1 VESRVAGSA
10 VSTGTD
16 VWRRARAL
24 STAVALLVAVAAA
37 CGGSGSGARPSTS
50 STRRGGTP
58 SSVGPVNTTGWVEHH
73 DDHGFSV
80 KTPKGWTVGVPD
92 GTTAVIADA
101 QHHATV
107 VVRPFLAS
115 SSVTAD
121 KCVRDTPSSLG
132 SLFPHATVGAVRRAG
147 KAGHGATAS
156 LTFTGQGGTGRA
168 GILCVVNGYS
178 GMLYGIAAPQATASK
193 LRPTMLSMLR
203 TFHYASADTAASR
216 YSTYSDPREGAF
228 TLEVPRGWDTTGAAY
243 RFAPTDVRPEVI
255 VTSPDG
261 TIRVRVGDQTVPTFV
276 EPSQSLTFAGFPEGS
291 SYSPGGQFTAI
302 VRTYAPGAEF
312 ASQYA
317 TSAWASSCPGLKV
330 VNTTDRPELAASMNQ
345 QLDAIASAGVRSHL
359 DTGEASFTCT
369 NAQHGYALAAT
380 LNVSSQSGTLWQ
392 MYALYTYLAPKS
404 GVIEAQ
410 RVLNHIAATFQV
422 DKAWAAR
429 QSNTAVQ
436 AAEINAKASREI
448 ADSINESYW
457 YRQSVN
463 DQLSNEW
470 SNTTLGTQ
478 DEVNPDTGETYKVAS
493 GSNYYWQAPGGD
505 VIGTDTSDPPGYDM
519 QPLEGVALNGGS

>member
-1 VESRVAGSA
+1 M
-10 VSTGTD
+10 
-16 VWRRARAL
+16 
-24 STAVALLVAVAAA
+24 LVAVAAA
-37 CGGSGSGARPSTS
+37 CGGSGSGAHPATS

-58 SSVGPVNTTGWVEHH
+58 SSVGPVDTTGWVEHH

-80 KTPKGWTVGVPD
+80 KTPKGWTVAVPD

-121 KCVRDTPSSLG
+121 KCVRDTPSSLAA
-132 SLFPHATVGAVRRAG
+132 LFPHATVGAVTGAG

-156 LTFTGQGGTGRA
+156 VTFTGQDGTGRA
-168 GILCVVNGYS
+168 GILCMVNGYS
-178 GMLYGIAAPQATASK
+178 GMLYGIAAPQATAAK
-193 LRPTMLSMLR
+193 LRPTMLGVLG
-203 TFHYASADTAASR
+203 TFHYTSAGAATR
-216 YSTYSDPREGAF
+216 YSTFTDPREGAF
-228 TLEVPRGWDTTGAAY
+228 TLEVPRGWDASGAAY

-261 TIRVRVGDQTVPTFV
+261 TIHERFGNQTVPTFV
-276 EPSQSLTFAGFPEGS
+276 EPSQSLSFAGFDEGS

-317 TSAWASSCPGLKV
+317 TSEWASSCPGLKV
-330 VNTTDRPELAASMNQ
+330 VNTTDRPELAAGMNQ
-345 QLDAIASAGVRSHL
+345 QLDAIASSGVRSHL
-359 DTGEASFTCT
+359 DAGEASFSCS
-369 NAQHGYALAAT
+369 NAQQGYVFAAT
-380 LNVSSQSGTLWQ
+380 LAVASQSGRLWQ
-392 MYALYTYLAPKS
+392 MYGLYTYLAPTS
-404 GVIEAQ
+404 RVIEAQ
-410 RVLNHIAATFQV
+410 QVLNHMAATLKI

-429 QSNTAVQ
+429 QGNTAVQ
-436 AAEINAKASREI
+436 AAEINAKASSEI
-448 ADSINESYW
+448 ADSINKSYW

-463 DQLSNEW
+463 DQLSNKW
-470 SNTTLGTQ
+470 SNTILGTQ
-478 DEVNPDTGETYKVAS
+478 DEMNPDTGETYKVAS

-505 VIGTDTSDPPGYDM
+505 VVGTDTSDAPGYDM
-519 QPLEGVALNGGS
+519 KPLEEVPLNGG